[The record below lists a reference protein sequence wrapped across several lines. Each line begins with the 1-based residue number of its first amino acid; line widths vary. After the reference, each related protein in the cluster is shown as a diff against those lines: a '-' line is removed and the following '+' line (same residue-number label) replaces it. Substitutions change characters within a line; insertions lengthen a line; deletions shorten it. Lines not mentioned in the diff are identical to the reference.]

1 MLSSCQHI
9 IVVQQKTEAWRQ
21 QQRTLYVFF
30 QHSPDLKSYNRAM
43 CVCVTVHFVKSSLNF
58 HPSSSADCKGFTP
71 TSFNICFA
79 CTIKLCHHHEAWYL
93 RRSQAR
99 ALGPSRTGEKR
110 GLLNHSLSRKPPLLY
125 LFIYGF
131 VAAKCAVVIT
141 TAGFLCNLWTAMW
154 TQTIMKQNYST
165 CVHVFYLWTVMNW
178 LYRLFF

>member
-99 ALGPSRTGEKR
+99 ALGPSRTGEER
-110 GLLNHSLSRKPPLLY
+110 GLLNHFLSRKPPLLY

-141 TAGFLCNLWTAMW
+141 TAGFLCNLWTVMW
-154 TQTIMKQNYST
+154 TQTIMT
-165 CVHVFYLWTVMNW
+165 
-178 LYRLFF
+178 FFDL